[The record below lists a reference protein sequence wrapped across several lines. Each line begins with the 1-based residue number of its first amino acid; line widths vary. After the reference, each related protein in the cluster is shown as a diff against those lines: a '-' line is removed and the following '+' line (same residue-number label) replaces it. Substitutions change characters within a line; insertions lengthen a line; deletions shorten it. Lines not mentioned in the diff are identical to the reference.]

1 MLLFSDFKTS
11 VIEELAAI
19 RVTLA
24 EHSATL
30 STILSHL
37 EEKTVGT
44 LLDRVDEF
52 NFPPNTFPLKTIDE
66 VTELEKTISDDVNAK
81 ICLVRN

>member
-1 MLLFSDFKTS
+1 M
-11 VIEELAAI
+11 IEELAAI

-30 STILSHL
+30 STILSPL

-44 LLDRVDEF
+44 RVDEF
-52 NFPPNTFPLKTIDE
+52 NFPSNTFPLKTIYE
-66 VTELEKTISDDVNAK
+66 VTELEKTISDDVNAM

>member
-1 MLLFSDFKTS
+1 M
-11 VIEELAAI
+11 IEELAAI

-44 LLDRVDEF
+44 RVDEF

-66 VTELEKTISDDVNAK
+66 VTELEKTISDDVNAM